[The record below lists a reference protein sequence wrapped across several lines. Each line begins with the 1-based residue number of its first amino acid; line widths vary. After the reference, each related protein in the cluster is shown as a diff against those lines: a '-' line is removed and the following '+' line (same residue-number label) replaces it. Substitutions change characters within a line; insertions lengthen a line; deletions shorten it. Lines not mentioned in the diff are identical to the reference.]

1 MVELRAVSLEA
12 ALING
17 KGRCLRQQASLIVA
31 SKLGAYDWKL
41 ICQEKRAH
49 KYGEQIGGCG
59 IWRTE
64 EGGCR
69 WVKWV
74 RRIQSYMK

>member
-31 SKLGAYDWKL
+31 SKLGAYD
-41 ICQEKRAH
+41 
-49 KYGEQIGGCG
+49 
-59 IWRTE
+59 
-64 EGGCR
+64 
-69 WVKWV
+69 
-74 RRIQSYMK
+74 